1 MTNISDFVKMINCDQ
16 NCKFPWNARS
26 PFGEKWEL
34 HTRKTHGVNT
44 CTRKFTEEN
53 IVFTQWSQSPVLTF
67 YQKLPKCGFC
77 KMPKFR
83 PKFKIST
90 KFRPKFKISTKFR
103 QNLVKIWSSTP
114 ENAREIPRAH
124 RNLRSK
130 TSFLPN
136 LHDCVTQKFYKNLQ
150 KFQILQNLEI
160 LVDTVFLAGFS
171 RLKNN
176 V

>member
-1 MTNISDFVKMINCDQ
+1 MG
-16 NCKFPWNARS
+16 P
-26 PFGEKWEL
+26 PFEEKWRV
-34 HTRKTHGVNT
+34 HTHKTSGANS
-44 CTRKFTEEN
+44 CIQKFTEEN
-53 IVFTQWSQSPVLTF
+53 IVFTQDILPHTLTF
-67 YQKLPKCGFC
+67 YQKVIKRGFC
-77 KMPKFR
+77 KMSKFR

-90 KFRPKFKISTKFR
+90 KFRPNFKISTKFR
-103 QNLVKIWSSTP
+103 QNLVKIRPSTP
-114 ENAREIPRAH
+114 EKSREIPRVH

-136 LHDCVTQKFYKNLQ
+136 LHDCVIQKFHKNLQ

-160 LVDTVFLAGFS
+160 LVDTVFLTGFS

>member
-1 MTNISDFVKMINCDQ
+1 MS
-16 NCKFPWNARS
+16 
-26 PFGEKWEL
+26 
-34 HTRKTHGVNT
+34 
-44 CTRKFTEEN
+44 
-53 IVFTQWSQSPVLTF
+53 
-67 YQKLPKCGFC
+67 
-77 KMPKFR
+77 KFR

-103 QNLVKIWSSTP
+103 QNLVKIRPPTP
-114 ENAREIPRAH
+114 ENPREIPRAH
-124 RNLRSK
+124 RNLRNR

-160 LVDTVFLAGFS
+160 LVDTVFLVGFS